1 MGTLVDLQKR
11 PMPDDPELA
20 GFLDT
25 GLAEPPAFDP
35 MWFDRLLLWAA
46 DHDVSDVTI
55 QAGNFV
61 FVERFGRL
69 SPITRQRW
77 SAAEAYGCAQAIYG
91 DNAPSQL
98 AQGEDIDCSYE
109 IRRGRQDL
117 ARFRVN
123 MTAARAVREWGL
135 EITIRT
141 IPTTPPTLDQL
152 DLPTDLRA
160 HLAFEQGLVI
170 VTGPTGSGKTT
181 LLGAIIRAL
190 LEQPD
195 SHRKIIAYESPI
207 EYVYDAVPRSRA
219 LIAQHEIGVHLQSFA
234 AGVRNSL
241 RRKPMVILVGESR
254 DADTIDAMILA
265 AQTGHLVYTTAHTN
279 SVPETLTRLVEPF
292 PVSER
297 EGRLAG
303 LLDSL
308 RLIVT
313 QRLVRTVD
321 GRRAAARE
329 YLHFTQAE
337 KDRLAEVPF
346 RQVARVARELVRQ
359 KGRPLTLD
367 LHALHDAGRL
377 SDTEFHHYREV
388 GTQLDPLG
396 GVAIT
401 RCADPSDPADPADHG
416 DPHDG
421 R

>member
-1 MGTLVDLQKR
+1 MGTLVDLQK
-11 PMPDDPELA
+11 PSLSDDPELV
-20 GFLDT
+20 GFLDC

-35 MWFDRLLLWAA
+35 TWLNHLLLWAA
-46 DHDVSDVTI
+46 DNHVSDITI

-69 SPITRQRW
+69 HPITRRRW

-109 IRRGRQDL
+109 IRRGREDL
-117 ARFRVN
+117 ARYRVN
-123 MTAARAVREWGL
+123 MTAARAPREWGL

-141 IPTTPPTLDQL
+141 IPTTPPTLEQL
-152 DLPTDLRA
+152 DLPADLRP

-181 LLGAIIRAL
+181 LLGAIIRSL

-195 SHRKIIAYESPI
+195 SHRKIITYESPI
-207 EYVYDAVPRSRA
+207 EFVYDAVQRSHA
-219 LIAQHEIGVHLQSFA
+219 LIAQHEIGVHLKSFA

-303 LLDSL
+303 LLESL

-313 QRLVRTVD
+313 QRLIRTLD
-321 GRRAAARE
+321 GRRAAVRE
-329 YLHFTQAE
+329 YLHFTQTE

-346 RQVARVARELVRQ
+346 RQVARVARELVQQ
-359 KGRPLTLD
+359 KGRPLTVDLRA
-367 LHALHDAGRL
+367 LHAAGRL
-377 SDTEFHHYREV
+377 SDEELHHYREV
-388 GTQLDPLG
+388 GTQLQLDPLG
-396 GVAIT
+396 GVAAT
-401 RCADPSDPADPADHG
+401 VHADPG
-416 DPHDG
+416 DSPDG